1 MSIVLSDV
9 RIWIAWY
16 LGMPSLNKLVWVA
29 AQLIYQNYQTEGT
42 SIDSC
47 PLVQDRQTDVI
58 LEIPVLVL
66 LVLNFLFL
74 IWVIIVSVIKW
85 SSSLIVFSAFPKDCC
100 RKAQSTNCPGPRE
113 ETLQSCK
120 GTNISFCYECLIE
133 ILNIISEISNIKRFF
148 SFKWRLLSK
157 YISISEQDFI

>member
-1 MSIVLSDV
+1 
-9 RIWIAWY
+9 
-16 LGMPSLNKLVWVA
+16 MPSLNKLVWVA

-74 IWVIIVSVIKW
+74 IWVIIVSVIKC
-85 SSSLIVFSAFPKDCC
+85 SSSLIVFLLFLKIVVAKLNQQTVLDHEKRHF
-100 RKAQSTNCPGPRE
+100 KAAKVQIYHFVMNV
-113 ETLQSCK
+113 
-120 GTNISFCYECLIE
+120 
-133 ILNIISEISNIKRFF
+133 
-148 SFKWRLLSK
+148 
-157 YISISEQDFI
+157 